1 MTIIKKKGQ
10 EEPIVDKD
18 RTFFC
23 SELVAKAYKVCGVMQ
38 PTDEACSNFLPIDFT
53 TESKRLKLVAG
64 AKLSNEMQ
72 ISIP

>member
-10 EEPIVDKD
+10 EEPIVEKD

-23 SELVAKAYKVCGVMQ
+23 SELVAKAFKVCGVMQ